1 MFEDETIDIECP
13 KCRHKNSILVRD
25 FEQSAESHFVCE
37 GCKSRIKVESTAFH
51 DRLAELK
58 KEVDDLEREA
68 AQDVNKSRR
77 PRKDDFQI

>member
-1 MFEDETIDIECP
+1 MFEDETIDVDCP

-37 GCKSRIKVESTAFH
+37 GCKLSIKVESAAFH
-51 DRLAELK
+51 DRLERLK

-68 AQDVNKSRR
+68 AEDAKKARR